1 MHQLNYHMWNFRLSF
16 NRLHKPTDRIRFIFV
31 TGECFKA
38 LKMKRNLLDKYSVS
52 LDDSW
57 EHLPLVNDDQTLG
70 QFHQVEHNSNKS
82 FCRSELRGEIHKTRM
97 SYIKTSITIYSRILT
112 NIHSSTISDKT
123 GGKEHFEIYWSQ
135 WVKCDWKEGLYFVT
149 LFFYESINLSVC
161 YLIWLSHGGEYYKYG
176 RLGGAWTNCGVRKGR
191 GCR

>member
-1 MHQLNYHMWNFRLSF
+1 MAERHRFLNSMGIAQPQNLPTVRVLCVLVFNLTLNISGKSPCIYMHQPNYHMWNFRLSF

-31 TGECFKA
+31 TGECSKA

-57 EHLPLVNDDQTLG
+57 QHLPLVNDDQTLG

-82 FCRSELRGEIHKTRM
+82 FCRSELRGEIHTTRM
-97 SYIKTSITIYSRILT
+97 SYIKTSIPIYSRILT

-123 GGKEHFEIYWSQ
+123 GEKEHLKFIDRNEWS
-135 WVKCDWKEGLYFVT
+135 VT
-149 LFFYESINLSVC
+149 GKKVYIS
-161 YLIWLSHGGEYYKYG
+161 
-176 RLGGAWTNCGVRKGR
+176 
-191 GCR
+191 